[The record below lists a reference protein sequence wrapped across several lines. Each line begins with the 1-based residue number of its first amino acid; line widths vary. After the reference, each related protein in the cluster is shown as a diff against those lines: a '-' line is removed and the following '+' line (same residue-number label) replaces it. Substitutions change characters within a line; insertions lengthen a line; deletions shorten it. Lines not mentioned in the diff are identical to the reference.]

1 MRDDELLRRY
11 LLGGLSGEDEAL
23 LEARLIQDE
32 DLFES
37 AEAMEADLLD
47 EYAQGGLSAI
57 QRAHMRRRLASS
69 PASRLQLSVIRGLG
83 AIAQE
88 ETPDRRIL
96 TGPWGRVDTSRP
108 RTRALAAAA
117 MLVMGVGAVWLAL
130 QTPSIP
136 EIRAQKTAHRAE
148 EILPQPRRV
157 PPARPAETPSPEVI
171 ARAEPAPEPLPTAP
185 TARVATTA
193 PAPFAF
199 TLALTALRGPESPT
213 ELHIPAGTEQVDIH
227 LPLSREDEASPSF
240 LVVLR
245 NEVGAELIRR
255 TDLRPVKAGESADLV
270 LPVDA
275 KLLPAG
281 RYSVDVFGESED
293 NPLGF
298 PEFQVV
304 EP

>member
-1 MRDDELLRRY
+1 MRDEELLRQY
-11 LLGGLSGEDEAL
+11 LLGELPGEDEAL
-23 LEARLIQDE
+23 LEARLIQDN
-32 DLFES
+32 DLFER
-37 AEAMEADLLD
+37 AEAIEADLL
-47 EYAQGGLSAI
+47 EEHAHGRLSAAQGARI
-57 QRAHMRRRLASS
+57 RRHLASS
-69 PASRLQLSVIRGLG
+69 PATRSQLAVVRGLG
-83 AIAQE
+83 TVAQE
-88 ETPDRRIL
+88 ETPGRRIL

-117 MLVMGVGAVWLAL
+117 MLVMGIGAFWLAL

-148 EILPQPRRV
+148 EIVPQPRRV
-157 PPARPAETPSPEVI
+157 PETITPVETPAPAVI
-171 ARAEPAPEPLPTAP
+171 AQVEPTPEPVPTPAPPAP
-185 TARVATTA
+185 V
-193 PAPFAF
+193 PFAF
-199 TLALTALRGPESPT
+199 TLALTARRGPESPT
-213 ELHIPAGTEQVDIH
+213 ELHIPAGTEQVEIH

-275 KLLPAG
+275 KLLRAG